1 MRINKSVAVLSLVG
15 ICTAFAVYL
24 VLGLSFSYDFE
35 AFFPKDDP
43 ATSTYLEFRDKFE
56 TDNDFVIIAIENE
69 KGIFDSTFMR
79 KVSDLSDSLVHIE
92 SIEEVRSPTNLM
104 EYYQDPFLGS
114 VFEIPVIDPAMPE
127 QFDADSSRIYQEGQW
142 VGLFFSED
150 GKSIAINLKHTQK
163 LSKEKCD
170 ALSQSLEAM
179 VAKFKFDRTHLI
191 GRAFGQRMYVELM
204 MQELFLFIS
213 MSLVLTIIFLFIAFR
228 SGWGIFIP
236 TLIVLMSILWTLAF
250 VRLIGNELDLMMT
263 VLPTILF
270 VVGMSDSVHVLTKYM
285 QELRNGRDKKD
296 AIKYAFKSI
305 RLATF
310 LTALTTSIGFL
321 SLVFSNIEPISNFGL
336 YTSVGVLLAYG
347 LTFTI
352 LPAIL
357 LLARPQRLYTFAV
370 SEDFWT
376 AKLRRAY
383 IALLRHRKWV
393 LPCSLALL
401 LLSAWGIS
409 TIKVDNLMLEDLR
422 DTHLLK
428 REFNYMETHF
438 SGCRPFELKIDVP
451 AGKDVFDP
459 IVLNELAALDTYLRD
474 QYQVGSVLSL
484 PVVIGGANKAL
495 NAGDPA
501 YNTVPDDPASLAK
514 IKKFLN
520 RKDFEPILN
529 LLYHRDS
536 NTLRVSGKLADVG
549 RKHYEEQNAK
559 LQQFVT
565 NRFQSG
571 MKAEVTGTAH
581 LIDLNNKYL
590 VDNMVLDLLLSVLAI
605 GLVMGLVYR
614 SWRMIILTIVPN
626 LIPLFIVGGIMGFA
640 GIPLKVSTSIIFN
653 IAFGIA
659 VDDTIHFLA
668 RVRTLLSEGL
678 SVNYAVKRTFLT
690 TGKAMIVTSLIL
702 SGGFL
707 MLIFSD
713 FLGTFYIGLLISM
726 TLFIALIAELV
737 VTPIVVM
744 FFYKKRKKND
754 APVKI

>member
-15 ICTAFAVYL
+15 ICTAYAVCL

-43 ATSTYLEFRDKFE
+43 ATSTYLEFREKFE

-79 KVSDLSDSLVHIE
+79 KVSALSDSLIHIE

-114 VFEIPVIDPAMPE
+114 VFEIPVIDPALPE

-170 ALSQSLEAM
+170 ALSQSLESM
-179 VAKFKFDRTHLI
+179 VAKFNFDRTHLI

-213 MSLVLTIIFLFIAFR
+213 MSLVLTILFLYIAFR

-285 QELRNGRDKKD
+285 QELRNGRDKRD

-357 LLARPQRLYTFAV
+357 LLAKPQRLYTFAV

-383 IALLRHRKWV
+383 ITLLRHRRWV
-393 LPCSLALL
+393 LPSSLALL

-409 TIKVDNLMLEDLR
+409 AIKVDNLMLEDLR

-438 SGCRPFELKIDVP
+438 SGCRPFELKIDIP
-451 AGKDVFDP
+451 TGKDVFDP
-459 IVLNELAALDTYLRD
+459 TVLNELAALDTYLRD
-474 QYQVGSVLSL
+474 QYQVGSLLSI
-484 PVVIGGANKAL
+484 PVVIGAANKAL
-495 NAGDPA
+495 NAGDA
-501 YNTVPDDPASLAK
+501 TYNTVPDDPESLAK

-520 RKDFEPILN
+520 RKDFEPILH
-529 LLYHRDS
+529 LLYHRES

-549 RKHYEEQNAK
+549 RKHYEDQNSK

-565 NRFQSG
+565 THFQSG

-744 FFYKKRKKND
+744 FFYKKRKN
-754 APVKI
+754 A

>member
-1 MRINKSVAVLSLVG
+1 
-15 ICTAFAVYL
+15 
-24 VLGLSFSYDFE
+24 
-35 AFFPKDDP
+35 
-43 ATSTYLEFRDKFE
+43 
-56 TDNDFVIIAIENE
+56 
-69 KGIFDSTFMR
+69 
-79 KVSDLSDSLVHIE
+79 
-92 SIEEVRSPTNLM
+92 
-104 EYYQDPFLGS
+104 
-114 VFEIPVIDPAMPE
+114 
-127 QFDADSSRIYQEGQW
+127 
-142 VGLFFSED
+142 
-150 GKSIAINLKHTQK
+150 
-163 LSKEKCD
+163 
-170 ALSQSLEAM
+170 M

-285 QELRNGRDKKD
+285 QELRNGRDKRD